1 MRRSLISDD
10 TAQLG
15 FGLKLLAYIFI
26 AFIAVIAIGAVF
38 GFFGETAQVAHEE
51 FSPRAMLDK
60 YEWFKDAA
68 ASLDAKRASIDV
80 YETDLKTMVDSYG
93 NTSRKDWS
101 REDKEFYQQRSTDI
115 AGIKASYNKLAA
127 DYNAQMA
134 KFNWAFANAGAMPKG
149 LEDKP
154 ALPREYREYV
164 TK

>member
-1 MRRSLISDD
+1 MRRNLKNNNSAAMGPISIIVLIVV
-10 TAQLG
+10 ALG
-15 FGLKLLAYIFI
+15 ALWIVGTVL
-26 AFIAVIAIGAVF
+26 
-38 GFFGETAQVAHEE
+38 GFFGEATQVAHEE
-51 FSPRAMLDK
+51 FNPRAMLDK

-68 ASLDAKRASIDV
+68 ASLDAKKASIDV
-80 YETDLKTMVDSYG
+80 YQADLDKMVDSYG

-149 LEDKP
+149 LEDRP
-154 ALPREYREYV
+154 ALPREYRTYV

>member
-1 MRRSLISDD
+1 MKRNLKMNDLAELGPISMIVLI
-10 TAQLG
+10 
-15 FGLKLLAYIFI
+15 FF
-26 AFIAVIAIGAVF
+26 AVGVLWAIGIAL
-38 GFFGETAQVAHEE
+38 GFFGEATQVAHEE
-51 FSPRAMLDK
+51 FNPRAMLDK

-68 ASLDAKRASIDV
+68 ASLDAKKASVDV
-80 YETDLKTMVDSYG
+80 YEADLKEMTDSYG

-127 DYNAQMA
+127 EYNAQMA

-149 LEDKP
+149 LEDRP